1 MIEYIKNIFSDDS
14 EKVEDKP
21 VKKSENFGSADKIFE
36 YFTTFTGMHFR
47 KKEKITRD
55 KIINYCRRNNIYNF
69 EELYTTITTSK
80 ESMQGLVDYLTV
92 NETFFYREMD
102 QINLLCDLAKKQTSK
117 ISILCAPCAT
127 GEEVYSIV
135 IALIESGVSSNRIE
149 ITGIDINSSAIADA
163 KEGIYS
169 ERALSKLDE
178 SIITQYFTKTDDNK
192 YKIGNTIKNL
202 TNFLQIN
209 IFDET
214 FKNFGKFDY
223 IFSRN
228 MFIYFDKDD
237 RKKAVNIFSKL
248 LKDDDAYM
256 FFGHADTVDETEYLT
271 KRYIGKT
278 KIYYKP

>member
-1 MIEYIKNIFSDDS
+1 MIKYIKSIFSDDS
-14 EKVEDKP
+14 EKVEATS

-36 YFTTFTGMHFR
+36 YFTTFTGMQFR

-55 KIINYCRRNNIYNF
+55 KIINYCRRNNIYDF
-69 EELYTTITTSK
+69 EELHHAITTSK

-102 QINLLCDLAKKQTSK
+102 QINLLCELAKKHTSK

-135 IALIESGVSSNRIE
+135 IALLESGVTSSKIE
-149 ITGIDINSSAIADA
+149 ITGIDINSSAITGA
-163 KEGIYS
+163 KEGVYS
-169 ERALSKLDE
+169 GRSLSKLGE
-178 SIITQYFTKTDDNK
+178 SIITQYFTKIDDNK
-192 YKIGNTIKNL
+192 YKISNTIKCL

-209 IFDET
+209 IFDKT

-228 MFIYFDKDD
+228 MFIYFDADD

-248 LKDDDAYM
+248 LKDDNAYM

-271 KRYIGKT
+271 KRYVGKT
-278 KIYYKP
+278 KIYYKT